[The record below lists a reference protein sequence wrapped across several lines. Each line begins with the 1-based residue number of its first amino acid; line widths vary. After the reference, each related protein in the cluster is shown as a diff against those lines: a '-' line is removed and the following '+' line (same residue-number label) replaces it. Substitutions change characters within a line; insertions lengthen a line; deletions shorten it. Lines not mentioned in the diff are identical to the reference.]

1 MMRKTIFLLIL
12 ITFLSL
18 DGEIIAQGWRQ
29 WRGPDMNG
37 STTTTNLPVEWSDK
51 TNIVWNISLP
61 GDNYSIPAI
70 YNTNIFITSS
80 GSYGRILLLDIA
92 MKNGTTVWEN
102 EIARIEDQENKS
114 LLDSITSIP
123 PIANPRCVWAFF
135 RTGDIVAFNH
145 DGDTLWSK
153 NLNKESHISQ
163 KLSFEHSCFLLY
175 DEKLYL
181 ITETEKEHQLLLI
194 CFDAEEG
201 RFQWIKEVSTA
212 KSTGECSLL
221 SYANM
226 STQQLILSYSGGT
239 IALSP
244 KDGSLIW
251 KYEWTSSDNSLIPA
265 VPSEEQEILIIPIIA
280 EKRIIAV
287 KPKAIK
293 NNLKKEDILWEIKT
307 DSLSK
312 QVLPACYEEK
322 LYYLETP
329 AKLTCR
335 DSKTGKQLWSGQFDP
350 SETFDSPLLAAD
362 HKIYCISNQGTVF
375 ITGTDD
381 HFEIIACLKMDEPH
395 HKTSPVASNQ
405 RLFIRNDSKFYC
417 IKNRRWIRFMD
428 NVFLD

>member
-1 MMRKTIFLLIL
+1 MIRKNIFLFIL
-12 ITFLSL
+12 ITLLSI

-37 STTTTNLPVEWSDK
+37 STTTTDLPVEWSDK
-51 TNIVWNISLP
+51 TNIVWSIPLP
-61 GDNYSIPAI
+61 GDNYSTPAI

-80 GSYGRILLLDIA
+80 GSFGRILLLDIA

-102 EIARIEDQENKS
+102 EISRIEDEVNKS
-114 LLDSITSIP
+114 LLDSLTSIP

-135 RTGDIVAFNH
+135 RTGDVAAFNH

-181 ITETEKEHQLLLI
+181 IAETEKEHQLLLI
-194 CFDAEEG
+194 CLNAEEG
-201 RFQWIKEVSTA
+201 HFLWIKEISTV

-221 SYANM
+221 SYSNT
-226 STQQLILSYSGGT
+226 STQQLILSYPSGT

-251 KYEWTSSDNSLIPA
+251 KYEWPSSSNSLIPA
-265 VPSEEQEILIIPIIA
+265 VPAAEQEIMIIPIIA
-280 EKRIIAV
+280 EKRIIAI
-287 KPKAIK
+287 KPETIK
-293 NNLKKEDILWEIKT
+293 NDLKKEDILWEIKT
-307 DSLSK
+307 GSLSK
-312 QVLPACYEEK
+312 QVLPVYYEEK
-322 LYYLETP
+322 LYCLEDP
-329 AKLTCR
+329 ATLTCR
-335 DSKTGKQLWSGQFDP
+335 NAKTGKLLWSGQFDL
-350 SETFDSPLLAAD
+350 SETYDSPLLAAD
-362 HKIYCISNQGTVF
+362 HKIYCISSKGTVF
-375 ITGTDD
+375 IAGTGD

-395 HKTSPVASNQ
+395 HKTSPIASNQ
-405 RLFIRNDSKFYC
+405 RLFIRNDSKLYC

>member
-1 MMRKTIFLLIL
+1 MRKNIFLLIL
-12 ITFLSL
+12 ITFLFL
-18 DGEIIAQGWRQ
+18 DGKTIAQGWRQ

-37 STTTTNLPVEWSDK
+37 STTTTNLPVKWSDK

-70 YNTNIFITSS
+70 YNTNIFVTSS

-102 EIARIEDQENKS
+102 EIGRIEDQENKS
-114 LLDSITSIP
+114 LLDSVSSIP

-135 RTGDIVAFNH
+135 KTGDIAAFNH
-145 DGDTLWSK
+145 DGDALWSK

-181 ITETEKEHQLLLI
+181 IAETEKEHQLLLI

-201 RFQWIKEVSTA
+201 HFQWIKEVSTA
-212 KSTGECSLL
+212 KSAGECSLL

-226 STQQLILSYSGGT
+226 STQQLILSYPGGT

-244 KDGSLIW
+244 KDGSFIW
-251 KYEWTSSDNSLIPA
+251 KCEWKSSDSTLIPA
-265 VPSEEQEILIIPIIA
+265 IPSAEQEILIIPIIE

-287 KPKAIK
+287 KPETIK

-322 LYYLETP
+322 LYYLEDP
-329 AKLTCR
+329 ATLTCR
-335 DSKTGKQLWSGQFDP
+335 NAKTGKQLWSGQFDP
-350 SETFDSPLLAAD
+350 SETFESPLLAAD
-362 HKIYCISNQGTVF
+362 HKIYCISNKGTVF
-375 ITGTDD
+375 IAGTGD

>member
-37 STTTTNLPVEWSDK
+37 STTTTNLPIEWSDK

-70 YNTNIFITSS
+70 YNTNIFVTSS

-102 EIARIEDQENKS
+102 EIGRIEDQENKS
-114 LLDSITSIP
+114 LLDSITSIS
-123 PIANPRCVWAFF
+123 PIVNPRYVWAFF
-135 RTGDIVAFNH
+135 KTGDIVAFNH
-145 DGDTLWSK
+145 DGDALWSK
-153 NLNKESHISQ
+153 NLNKEPHISQ

-181 ITETEKEHQLLLI
+181 IAETEKEHQLLLI

-201 RFQWIKEVSTA
+201 HFQWIKEISTV
-212 KSTGECSLL
+212 KSTCECSLL

-226 STQQLILSYSGGT
+226 STQQLILSYSNGT

-244 KDGSLIW
+244 KDGNLIW
-251 KYEWTSSDNSLIPA
+251 KYEWTSSDSSHIPA
-265 VPSEEQEILIIPIIA
+265 IPATEQEILIIPIIA

-287 KPKAIK
+287 KPETIK
-293 NNLKKEDILWEIKT
+293 NNLEKGDILWEVKT

-312 QVLPACYEEK
+312 QVLPAYYEEK
-322 LYYLETP
+322 LYYLEDP
-329 AKLTCR
+329 ATLTCR
-335 DSKTGKQLWSGQFDP
+335 NAKTGKQLWSGQFDS

-362 HKIYCISNQGTVF
+362 HKIYCISNKGTVF
-375 ITGTDD
+375 ITETGD
-381 HFEIIACLKMDEPH
+381 HFEIIACLKMDESH
-395 HKTSPVASNQ
+395 HKTSPIASNQ